1 MLAGGLILSTL
12 DTQLPDRLSVEMTI
26 LEERACFNR
35 GLLTT
40 GRDLLGDGYAAMS
53 KICHNQYMNNLNNSQ
68 LVDKMKSVFI
78 ILIFAG

>member
-40 GRDLLGDGYAAMS
+40 GRDLLGDGYAFGRVEWHPSGYTADVAAEGDRRGG
-53 KICHNQYMNNLNNSQ
+53 C
-68 LVDKMKSVFI
+68 
-78 ILIFAG
+78 A